1 MELSVVVP
9 TLNGREHLVRCL
21 DALSEHASSAEVI
34 VANGPSVDGTT
45 GMVRRRDD
53 VDVLVEVGERNINV
67 ARNAG
72 IDRASGSVIAFLDY
86 WLVIEERWIDAIR
99 SAFDRVAPAHRAS
112 GHGPSLPAVVTGPVH
127 RSHRGGVR
135 SDTVDRRTIAGTRVT
150 YFDGGNVAFRR
161 SALEAIDGFDESIA
175 TGSARDAAHRLA
187 RLGYDV
193 VWEPALSV
201 RQEAHPRRAAGGH
214 KADTPGFRPHCHAA
228 GAATREWDWRYRSLT
243 YRLVKNYGVWSLWR
257 VARHTTADV
266 KTALTSIARGE
277 TRPSDWLANG
287 RDITTGAVVGLKDGL
302 IARFRDRSPR
312 RNHNGVST
320 RADRAVAVYDQRDEQ

>member
-21 DALSEHASSAEVI
+21 DALSERAASAEII

-53 VDVLVEVGERNINV
+53 VDVLVEIGDRNINV

-72 IDRASGSVIAFLDY
+72 IDRASGTVIVFLDY
-86 WLVIEERWIDAIR
+86 WLVVEGRWIDAIR
-99 SAFDRVAPAHRAS
+99 TAFDHVATDHRAS
-112 GHGPSLPAVVTGPVH
+112 GHGPPLPAVITGPVH

-135 SDTVDRRTIAGTRVT
+135 SDTVDRRTIAGSQVT
-150 YFDGGNVAFRR
+150 YFNGGNVAFRR
-161 SALEAIDGFDESIA
+161 DALEAIDGFDESLA
-175 TGSARDAAHRLA
+175 MGSARDGAHRLA

-193 VWEPALSV
+193 VWKPTLSV
-201 RQEAHPRRAAGGH
+201 RQDTHPRH
-214 KADTPGFRPHCHAA
+214 TTENHEADTPGFRPRCHAA
-228 GAATREWDWRYRSLT
+228 GVATREWDWRYRSLT
-243 YRLVKNYGVWSLWR
+243 YRLVKNYGLRSLWR
-257 VARHTTADV
+257 VVRHTTADV
-266 KTALTSIARGE
+266 KTAITSIARGK

-287 RDITTGAVVGLKDGL
+287 RDIATGTAVGLKDGL

-320 RADRAVAVYDQRDEQ
+320 RADRAVAVYDRREE